1 MLRFLVGSLFLAT
14 FFSLPFSGSVA
25 SAQDLASFA
34 GCSGTDCSMCNIVDL
49 TNGLIQ
55 WLIGF
60 LFVLFA
66 IIIAYAGFGLVTS
79 GGNSHAMDEA
89 KGRFTNAI
97 IGLIIVLAAWL
108 VVDTIMRGLVGR
120 PGAEGQIPGSGEVT
134 GWLFWSEVQCYTQF
148 EPDIRQYTPEI
159 FEPNLNAGDS
169 SIITYNG
176 PPAPSTPPGTGN
188 VAIVNYAIQ
197 MMNKGCQY
205 SQEMRN
211 GCSGSP
217 GYTDCS
223 NLVEI
228 SYRAA
233 GCSSPGGTTAV
244 QYPRAEAIGDR
255 SSLRPGDALVY
266 RNGDRGHVVIC
277 TSTGCGGVIHA
288 KGRNY
293 GIVTGSGSDYL
304 GISNIRVIRASRYCP
319 NSGSS
324 VGPQ

>member
-1 MLRFLVGSLFLAT
+1 MRAFLVVMFLLGAT
-14 FFSLPFSGSVA
+14 LLPIGDSVA
-25 SAQDLASFA
+25 SAQSLASYA
-34 GCSGTDCSMCNIVDL
+34 GCTGTDCSMCNIVTL

-120 PGAEGQIPGSGEVT
+120 PGAEGRVPGSGEVS
-134 GWLFWSEVQCYTQF
+134 GWLFWSEVQCYSQVT
-148 EPDIRQYTPEI
+148 PDIVDLYVPEQ
-159 FEPNLNAGDS
+159 FEPNLNEGDGT
-169 SIITYNG
+169 IITYNG
-176 PPAPSTPPGTGN
+176 APAISSPPGTGN
-188 VAIVNYAIQ
+188 MGIVNYAVQ
-197 MMNKGCQY
+197 MKQKGCQY
-205 SQEMRN
+205 SQPLRN
-211 GCSGSP
+211 GCAGAS

-233 GCSSPGGTTAV
+233 GCSSPGGTTAT
-244 QYPRAEAIGDR
+244 QYPRAEAVGDR

-266 RNGDRGHVVIC
+266 RNGDSGHVVIC
-277 TSTGCGGVIHA
+277 MNNGCSSVIHA
-288 KGRNY
+288 KGRAY
-293 GIVTGSGSDYL
+293 GIVYGSGSDYL
-304 GISNIRVIRASRYCP
+304 GIQNIRVIRASRYCP
-319 NSGSS
+319 NSTAP